1 MYKKI
6 LRYESLKYKDHY
18 SSSLLDIIIYKIK
31 IEIINI
37 NVYTNVKLFN
47 IYMNFIF
54 ECVWWIIYN
63 HLNKKWIINNYT
75 LVY

>member
-54 ECVWWIIYN
+54 ECV
-63 HLNKKWIINNYT
+63 
-75 LVY
+75 